1 MRCIDIFWWAVF
13 LVRRGNSWITS
24 FLFFLPFPIPALSQ
38 KGEATEKKKKKK
50 DKPSRMK
57 TFSSSGLSE
66 KECKVSRSQLLHKVK
81 YFYHLFLQ
89 DKTYQRYHRPYTD
102 REKRQTGIK
111 LLPLSE
117 CRLGTELIIECKTPQ
132 TYFSTY
138 RIILSLLVI
147 FIVITFHWSQL
158 LLISPTKKASNT
170 RTYTPL
176 KYLLPEKSL
185 Q

>member
-1 MRCIDIFWWAVF
+1 MYRHF
-13 LVRRGNSWITS
+13 LMGSFSCKEREFLDYLFPFFSSLPHSCFVTERRSNR
-24 FLFFLPFPIPALSQ
+24 
-38 KGEATEKKKKKK
+38 KKKKKK

>member
-1 MRCIDIFWWAVF
+1 MYRHF
-13 LVRRGNSWITS
+13 LMGS
-24 FLFFLPFPIPALSQ
+24 FSCKEREFLDYLFPFFLPFPFLLCHRKEKQ
-38 KGEATEKKKKKK
+38 QEKKKKKK
-50 DKPSRMK
+50 EDKPSRTK
-57 TFSSSGLSE
+57 TFSSSGFSE

-81 YFYHLFLQ
+81 YFYHFFLQ
-89 DKTYQRYHRPYTD
+89 DKTYQQYYHPYTD

-138 RIILSLLVI
+138 RVILSLLVI

-158 LLISPTKKASNT
+158 LLISPRKKSFK
-170 RTYTPL
+170 YTHIYP
-176 KYLLPEKSL
+176 S
-185 Q
+185 